1 MKVNNRW
8 LYCELTFLALT
19 LLITGTNGADGDRI
33 DDEYMTGQYADR
45 TRFMKNR
52 SCSKHLFKWDD
63 NRLYEG
69 NYNKDTRIF
78 TCYDADIRANVSPNK
93 VYLANCAFR
102 VGDKVACY
110 WKSTS
115 TWLNPGKVME
125 VGLGYSKIHFDD
137 GDKTWMPNKDIH
149 GLVATFDNQ
158 NPRVQ
163 PQSAPARKR
172 NCRTGDECDFLL
184 GWNANRIYEG
194 NYNSASKKF
203 TAHDN
208 DLRTNVTYAE
218 AFKVGQIFQVGD
230 RVAAYWTKKEKGT
243 FDDRWLN
250 PGKVTKRC
258 YAFSKVEFDDRSDSW
273 VPNCRIHRDPRPFY
287 A

>member
-1 MKVNNRW
+1 
-8 LYCELTFLALT
+8 
-19 LLITGTNGADGDRI
+19 LITGTNGADGDRI